1 MVFSFPNPLPTARA
15 FVCHRHDGTQQ
26 TLVHPTKPYSPNCL
40 EEGSSRKPAFSRTNP
55 YTLGP
60 WHHLISERASRIRQP
75 HHLVDT
81 DKCALWCRALM
92 SRVLRRMVIIQP
104 PAVSKRRFLLHAAR
118 PKNAPF

>member
-15 FVCHRHDGTQQ
+15 FICHRHDGTQQ

-60 WHHLISERASRIRQP
+60 GHHLISERATWSFDENG
-75 HHLVDT
+75 DT
-81 DKCALWCRALM
+81 TLTEL
-92 SRVLRRMVIIQP
+92 SGQRVQNGKFEFNRTIDV
-104 PAVSKRRFLLHAAR
+104 V
-118 PKNAPF
+118 